1 MKKRE
6 RERESEEWERERNP
20 KDRRWNVACA
30 KLKKRTYANTGTTKN
45 ESGGKTTKRGQ
56 TKKKGE
62 RETEKQNWKVKFCKK
77 NKRQS
82 GPPWKVVD
90 PVSN

>member
-1 MKKRE
+1 M
-6 RERESEEWERERNP
+6 
-20 KDRRWNVACA
+20 
-30 KLKKRTYANTGTTKN
+30 RTLARLTKN

-77 NKRQS
+77 KQETVWS
-82 GPPWKVVD
+82 SLKGC
-90 PVSN
+90 